1 VRSFFLEWKPRAALL
16 ALAAAC
22 GSSGGPAGPPDPAVG
37 TVIGFVATYD
47 GLALEVHA
55 AWIGWSIEPV
65 PGPRLD
71 ALRIRVANAAAHPR
85 AFDPRAVRIET
96 VDGLQWPR
104 IVAGTDPELRPM
116 TLATFEDASG
126 WIVFRVPAASRPV
139 AVVWVAA
146 PGLEL
151 RIPVP
156 APVKAG

>member
-1 VRSFFLEWKPRAALL
+1 MRAALL
-16 ALAAAC
+16 ALAAGC
-22 GSSGGPAGPPDPAVG
+22 GSSSGPAGLPDPALG
-37 TVIGFVATYD
+37 TVVGFAATYD

-71 ALRIRVANAAAHPR
+71 ALRIRVANAADRPR

-96 VDGLQWPR
+96 LDGLQWPR

-126 WIVFRVPAASRPV
+126 WIVFRVPAASKPV
-139 AVVWVAA
+139 AVVWLAA

-151 RIPVP
+151 RIPLP
-156 APVKAG
+156 EPTKAG